1 VATPSSTTSLGVASE
16 VGTLRSVIVHRPDLA
31 HERLSPSNCHE
42 LLFDDVIWVRRA
54 RQEHDAFVDLMRDR
68 DVEVLLFADLLAE
81 TLADAK
87 ARQWLLE
94 RKLRPE
100 EVTTIFARELTAW
113 MADMPAD
120 ELATRLTGGV
130 TLTELPEDVVK
141 AVGRAMLPTDFVLR
155 PLPNTLFMRDT
166 SAWIYGGVSINAMFW
181 PARQHE
187 TLNLEAVYRFHPRFR
202 DAGFKIWFGG
212 VDHDWGS
219 ASLEGGDI
227 MPVGDG
233 VVLVGQGERSNA
245 RAVSILAENLFA
257 AGAARLVI
265 GAQMP
270 RERAAMH
277 LDTVFTFC
285 DRNVA
290 TLYEPVVS
298 QIVPILYTPDGDGG
312 VAGKVS
318 ERSFIDELKDALGL
332 ADLKLVATG
341 GDEFEAERNQWDDG
355 NNVVA
360 LSPGTVVAYER
371 NEATNAKLSK
381 AGIDVLAIAGQELG
395 RGRGGGHCM
404 TCPISRDA

>member
-1 VATPSSTTSLGVASE
+1 VAIPTTTTGLGVASE

-31 HERLSPSNCHE
+31 HERLSPINCHE

-68 DVEVLLFADLLAE
+68 GVEVLLFADLLAE
-81 TLADAK
+81 TLADAT
-87 ARQWLLE
+87 AREWLLE

-100 EVTTIFARELTAW
+100 EVTTIFAPELTAW
-113 MADMPAD
+113 MTEMPAD

-130 TLTELPEDVVK
+130 TLAELPEDIVE
-141 AVGRAMLPTDFVLR
+141 AVGRAMRPSDFVLR

-202 DAGFKIWFGG
+202 DAGFEIWFGG

-245 RAVSILAENLFA
+245 RAVSILAGNLFA

-285 DRNVA
+285 DRNIA

-312 VAGKVS
+312 VAGSVS
-318 ERSFIDELKDALGL
+318 NRSFLDEVTDALGL
-332 ADLKLVATG
+332 ENLKLVPTG

-360 LSPGTVVAYER
+360 LSPGTIVAYER
-371 NEATNAKLSK
+371 NEATNAKLAK
-381 AGIDVLAIAGQELG
+381 AGVEVLAIAGQELG